1 MFVTIALL
9 IKNGEDYLSS
19 LLESLKGQESE
30 ATVCILGIDSG
41 ATDYS
46 FEILRRESVRVIE
59 IPSGQ
64 FNHGETRNLA
74 AQEAV
79 PNPSKLDFS
88 SRAPSRR
95 MKTGCGT

>member
-1 MFVTIALL
+1 MVVAVALL

-19 LLESLKGQESE
+19 LLESIKGQESE
-30 ATVCILGIDSG
+30 ATIYILGIDSG

-46 FEILRRESVRVIE
+46 FETLRRESVRVIE

-74 AQEAV
+74 AKEAV
-79 PNPSKLDFS
+79 PNPGTLDFS
-88 SRAPSRR
+88 SRAPSQR